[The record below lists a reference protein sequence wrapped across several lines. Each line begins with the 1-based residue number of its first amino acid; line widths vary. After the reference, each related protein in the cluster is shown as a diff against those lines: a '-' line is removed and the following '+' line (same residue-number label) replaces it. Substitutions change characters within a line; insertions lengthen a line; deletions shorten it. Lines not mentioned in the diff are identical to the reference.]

1 MKESV
6 FYKFIRIIVVF
17 FTKVVFRPKFVGINN
32 IPSSSRVILAGNHT
46 SYFDC
51 LLLMCACS
59 RNVHFLAKCELF
71 KGVKGL
77 LFSHLE
83 LIPVDRKNGGSSS
96 FYLAKKYLMEDKVI
110 GIFPEGTICKD
121 GNLLPFK
128 RGAVCMSYDCDS
140 LIVPFCITGK
150 FSFWS
155 RPKIVF
161 GKGYKVDSNDIS
173 LENDIL
179 REKILKLKE

>member
-1 MKESV
+1 MKESK
-6 FYKFIRIIVVF
+6 FYKFIRIIVIF

-71 KGVKGL
+71 RGVKGL
-77 LFSHLE
+77 LFSNLE
-83 LIPVDRKNGGSSS
+83 LIPVDRENGGGDA
-96 FYLAKKYLMEDKVI
+96 FNFAKKYLEEDKVI
-110 GIFPEGTICKD
+110 GIFPEGTTSKD
-121 GNLLPFK
+121 GKMLPFK
-128 RGAVCMSYDCDS
+128 SGAVCMSYDCKS

-150 FSFWS
+150 YGFWF
-155 RPKIVF
+155 RPRIVF
-161 GKGYKVDSNDIS
+161 GKGYKAGSDDVS
-173 LENDIL
+173 LENEIL